1 MTDAFPAEIIPSYL
15 TKVREAK
22 EDLNRLQVEIDAF
35 AARKRYTVIER
46 AEGKRKPKVRRLSIT
61 ASPRNTDIPTITGGI
76 AYKLRSG
83 LDHLMSAL
91 MPTEQAARKGMFPIY
106 FQGVW
111 EPDTPG
117 DNEQRRKERGRW
129 QTDIRGLSDDVL
141 AILKW
146 AQPPDVDIR
155 QGDELHVLV
164 LVNLLANLDDH
175 TKPPVVVTG
184 LENCLITW
192 DTPDGGRGG
201 GFAAVDLDARG
212 RRDRFIEN
220 HAELKNVPY
229 SAMNVQ
235 IEGAPL
241 VAVHIA
247 SQDRYAPL
255 PAALDHAAKAVE
267 EIINRLYPL
276 AVR

>member
-1 MTDAFPAEIIPSYL
+1 MLEIVPSYL
-15 TKVREAK
+15 TKLRSAK
-22 EDLNRLQVEIDAF
+22 EDLNRLTQEIDAF
-35 AARKRYTVIER
+35 AARKPYTVLER
-46 AEGKRKPKVRRLSIT
+46 AEGKRKPKVRRLTTT
-61 ASPRNTDIPTITGGI
+61 ASPANTEIPRITGNI
-76 AYKLRSG
+76 AYGLRSS
-83 LDHLMSAL
+83 LDHLMYAIV
-91 MPTEQAARKGMFPIY
+91 PNEQRARKAMLPIY

-111 EPDTPG
+111 EPDDPG

-129 QTDIRGLSDDVL
+129 RSDTRELGDDAL

-146 AQPPDVDIR
+146 LQPPDVDVR
-155 QGDELHVLV
+155 HGNELHSLV
-164 LVNLLANLDDH
+164 LVNQLANLDDH

-192 DTPDGGRGG
+192 DTQDGGRGA
-201 GFAAVDLDARG
+201 GFGAGDLDARG

-220 HAELKNVPY
+220 HAELKNIPY

-235 IEGAPL
+235 IEGTPL

-247 SQDRYAPL
+247 SQDRYAPI
-255 PAALDHAAKAVE
+255 PGGIDHAIKAVG
-267 EIINRLYPL
+267 EIIDRLYPF